1 MFFLKSLP
9 SLTYYLT
16 LSRIRNIFILSVS
29 NSQLQRNSQ
38 LQLATR
44 NCNSQLQLATRNC
57 NSQLATRNSQL
68 ATRNSQLATRNCNS
82 QLATRNSQLATRNS
96 QLATRNSQLATRNS
110 QLHNSHSSQTLLIL
124 FPCVIPENKLVS
136 CLTKAKRIFTMNC
149 LTRPRSYG
157 NTESNLIFGSSVIT
171 K

>member
-1 MFFLKSLP
+1 MADIKTELQKRVPTQGLLLIFPEMFFLKSLP
-9 SLTYYLT
+9 SQTYYLT

-68 ATRNSQLATRNCNS
+68 ATRNSQLATRNSQVASRKSQLATRNS

-110 QLHNSHSSQTLLIL
+110 QLHNSHSSQTLS
-124 FPCVIPENKLVS
+124 N
-136 CLTKAKRIFTMNC
+136 
-149 LTRPRSYG
+149 PRQGKIIS
-157 NTESNLIFGSSVIT
+157 
-171 K
+171 